1 MMRTIER
8 LGSNANGVSVFRM
21 EYLNGVWNARI
32 SAPVMEVGDIFDYFN
47 ARMTVK
53 TIENARPHKTD
64 DTVMVYD
71 CTLGDVV
78 QLGDPAK
85 ILNLIQL
92 RLPDPS
98 VFLSKEDLEK
108 WIASHQVK
116 KSKKLQTN

>member
-1 MMRTIER
+1 MKTICR

-21 EYLNGVWNARI
+21 EYLEGVWNARI
-32 SAPVMEVGDIFDYFN
+32 SAPEMEIGDVFEYFN
-47 ARMTVK
+47 AALTVK
-53 TIENARPHKTD
+53 TIESVRPHKTD
-64 DTVMVYD
+64 RQVNVYD

-78 QLGDPAK
+78 QLGDPSK
-85 ILNLIQL
+85 FLNLIQL

-108 WIASHQVK
+108 WMASHPVK